1 MITCIVSVILLTGAI
16 AIVAAYIFYMVWAF
30 KAYKK
35 WEGNH
40 NEIIRKKD
48 VLTQEYH
55 DHFIKLAKKINQR

>member
-35 WEGNH
+35 WERNH